1 MTDIELAALLAD
13 ARRAG
18 TCHVQAHERTAMIE
32 AATTLDFAI
41 ITLDLAPVQ
50 DKSTLLDAIATA
62 LEFPHDFGHNW
73 DALADSLGDLSWR
86 PAPGYMLLLE
96 HADALREIAPRD
108 FTTLLEILDEA
119 RRSHARA
126 DVPFWILLASAATD
140 ESCQKAPAPSQ
151 DPP

>member
-1 MTDIELAALLAD
+1 MTNIELAALLGD

-18 TCHVQAHERTAMIE
+18 ACRVQAHERTAMIE
-32 AATTLDFAI
+32 AAATLDFAI
-41 ITLDLAPVQ
+41 VTLDLTPVR

-96 HADALREIAPRD
+96 HTDALRDTAPRD
-108 FTTLLEILDEA
+108 FTTLLAILDEA
-119 RRSHARA
+119 SRSHARA

>member
-50 DKSTLLDAIATA
+50 DKSTLLDAIATT
-62 LEFPHDFGHNW
+62 LGFPHDFGHTW
-73 DALADSLGDLSWR
+73 GALAASLGDLSWR
-86 PAPGYMLLLE
+86 PAPGY
-96 HADALREIAPRD
+96 
-108 FTTLLEILDEA
+108 
-119 RRSHARA
+119 
-126 DVPFWILLASAATD
+126 
-140 ESCQKAPAPSQ
+140 
-151 DPP
+151 